1 MAIIVPHWS
10 CNKAITLLV
19 WACAWLACPAVASDW
34 YGGAIHVNAGE
45 SIQAA
50 INAAHPG
57 QLILVA
63 AGTYAEQLT
72 VTTDGLQLV
81 GKGAIL
87 VPPGSYVHNTC
98 SGLAGPDTE
107 AGICVAGQDVQLAE
121 FVVEHRKV
129 ISVGRPVQDVVVTGF
144 EVRGFSGLNI
154 AVVGGQDVHVKG
166 NTLYDGAQYGCLT
179 VGSTSS
185 HIESNTVASSSA
197 MGDDLLFIAI
207 CMDDTS
213 DVHVTKNHV
222 ADYSVGLC
230 VQTDGADV
238 SSNDVTNACYG
249 AFVDPGVTGARV
261 VANHVSDG
269 NPLCASVPG
278 GALIG
283 IALLGAFDTQV
294 HANLVEGLTT
304 GGTNGS
310 AVGIAILNDPVTGL
324 ESANNAVTGNV
335 LRGNDVDI
343 FVETPGQGNVVEGN
357 QCSTPAE
364 LCS

>member
-10 CNKAITLLV
+10 SNKAMSPFV
-19 WACAWLACPAVASDW
+19 WACAWLECPGVASDW

-45 SIQAA
+45 STQAA

-63 AGTYAEQLT
+63 AGT
-72 VTTDGLQLV
+72 
-81 GKGAIL
+81 
-87 VPPGSYVHNTC
+87 PGRSRYRSWYLC
-98 SGLAGPDTE
+98 
-107 AGICVAGQDVQLAE
+107 AGQNVQLAE
-121 FVVEHRKV
+121 FVVEHRRV

-185 HIESNTVASSSA
+185 HIESNTVASSCA

-207 CMDDTS
+207 CMHDPS
-213 DVHVTKNHV
+213 DLHVTKNHV

-238 SSNDVTNACYG
+238 SSNDVTNA
-249 AFVDPGVTGARV
+249 
-261 VANHVSDG
+261 DG

-283 IALLGAFDTQV
+283 IALLGAFDQV

-324 ESANNAVTGNV
+324 ESANNTVTGNV

-343 FVETPGQGNVVEGN
+343 FVDTPGQGVEGN